1 MRGHPDRRNITPRPV
16 TAVTSAHVYSFAVSP
31 IMNVVACQAPIGAL
45 EPAPLT
51 SLPLGLDDVEM
62 RLEAFWSVD
71 DSYFVRAAGAE
82 GGESWFQIEAEPIME
97 GGDDATRRAMNALL
111 SNVTPIG
118 GGHIPFPVGTSG
130 RTVFRVWRAGG
141 ADRTGRTRILGVR
154 AARSR
159 RRPA

>member
-1 MRGHPDRRNITPRPV
+1 
-16 TAVTSAHVYSFAVSP
+16 
-31 IMNVVACQAPIGAL
+31 MNVVACEAPIGAL

-62 RLEAFWSVD
+62 RLEAFWSSED
-71 DSYFVRAAGAE
+71 AYFVRAAGAQ
-82 GGESWFQIEAEPIME
+82 GESWFQISAEPVAE
-97 GGDDATRRAMNALL
+97 VGDDATRLAMAALL
-111 SNVTPIG
+111 SKVTPIG
-118 GGHIPFPVGTSG
+118 GGRVLFPVGTSG

-141 ADRTGRTRILGVR
+141 AERTGRTRILGVR

>member
-1 MRGHPDRRNITPRPV
+1 
-16 TAVTSAHVYSFAVSP
+16 
-31 IMNVVACQAPIGAL
+31 MNVVACPAPVGAL

-62 RLEAFWSVD
+62 RLEAFWSAD
-71 DSYFVRAAGAE
+71 DAYFVRAAGAE
-82 GGESWFQIEAEPIME
+82 GDAWYQIEAEPVAE
-97 GGDDATRRAMNALL
+97 VGDDATRLAMAALL
-111 SNVTPIG
+111 SKVTAIG
-118 GGHIPFPVGTSG
+118 GGRVPFPVGSSG